1 MSAQPKPK
9 LHVVGSAGTV
19 DIYGAWRAEI
29 KARDWA
35 RCHVAAD
42 RRSPIFLSD
51 GQQRTRAGEPIVVR
65 SQGGAA

>member
-1 MSAQPKPK
+1 MSAQRKPN
-9 LHVVGSAGTV
+9 LHVVGTAETI

-42 RRSPIFLSD
+42 RRMPIALSD
-51 GQQRTRAGEPIVVR
+51 AQQRTRAGEPIVVR
-65 SQGGAA
+65 SQGFAA